1 MQCIG
6 LGRGCL
12 QVGYAWVRCWV
23 CSPGGEGGASRV
35 VETAS
40 VFLTWS
46 KHEVNGVSLSLGE
59 SY

>member
-1 MQCIG
+1 MLG
-6 LGRGCL
+6 LGAGCAA
-12 QVGYAWVRCWV
+12 Q
-23 CSPGGEGGASRV
+23 GGEGGASRV